1 MEPPVPR
8 SRQVEDYVK
17 TIYSMA
23 ERAGDPV
30 TTSGL
35 SERLGLSAS
44 SVSGML
50 RRLTTQGLLDH
61 QPYGGITL
69 TEAGRSAALAVVRRH
84 RLLEM
89 FLVARLDYGWD
100 EVHDE
105 AEELEHAVSERLLE
119 RIDLAL
125 GRPEFDPHGDP
136 IPSPLGAMPQV
147 AAQRLSTLSP
157 GRSGVLV
164 RVDDH
169 DPRVLQHLDEV
180 GIGLGARV
188 ELVQKLPFDGGW
200 LVRVGAGSGV
210 TDAGVGEHSFPP
222 ALAGALW
229 IGSDPAD
236 ARPA

>member
-1 MEPPVPR
+1 MPPPVPPR
-8 SRQVEDYVK
+8 SRQVEDYLKV
-17 TIYSMA
+17 IYSMA
-23 ERAGDPV
+23 ERATESV

-35 SERLGLSAS
+35 SERLGLSPS

-50 RRLTTQGLLDH
+50 RRLATAGLVDH

-69 TEAGRSAALAVVRRH
+69 TDVGRAAALAVVRRH

-105 AEELEHAVSERLLE
+105 AEELEHAVSDRLLE
-119 RIDLAL
+119 RIDAAL

-136 IPSPLGAMPQV
+136 IPTPHGTLPDLH
-147 AAQRLSTLSP
+147 AQRLSTLEA
-157 GRSGVLV
+157 GRAGVLV

-180 GIGLGARV
+180 GIGLGARI
-188 ELVQKLPFDGGW
+188 ELVHPLPFDGGW
-200 LVRVGAGSGV
+200 LVRVSTGDDPEPESAS
-210 TDAGVGEHSFPP
+210 EHRFPP

-229 IGSDPAD
+229 ISAG
-236 ARPA
+236 

>member
-1 MEPPVPR
+1 MPPPVPR
-8 SRQVEDYVK
+8 SRQVEDYLK

-23 ERAGDPV
+23 ERAAEPA

-44 SVSGML
+44 SVSGMV
-50 RRLTTQGLLDH
+50 RRLATAGLVDH

-69 TEAGRSAALAVVRRH
+69 TDAGRTAALAVVRRH

-89 FLVARLDYGWD
+89 FLVARLGYRWD

-105 AEELEHAVSERLLE
+105 AEELEHTVSDRLLE
-119 RIDLAL
+119 RIDAAL

-136 IPSPLGAMPQV
+136 IPGPQGTLPEM
-147 AAQRLSTLSP
+147 AAHRLSTLEA
-157 GRSGVLV
+157 GRAGVLV

-169 DPRVLQHLDEV
+169 DPLILQHLDEV
-180 GIGLGARV
+180 GIGLGAWI
-188 ELVQKLPFDGGW
+188 ELVHPLPFDGGW
-200 LVRVGAGSGV
+200 LVRVGTGRDPEPAR
-210 TDAGVGEHSFPP
+210 EHRFPP

-229 IGSDPAD
+229 IGPG
-236 ARPA
+236 